1 MGVIVGAVLFMLVGM
16 NFGGGLD
23 AFPLLSALFGYA
35 ERLALVYT
43 LITLCLR
50 DRVLNSC
57 GWECI

>member
-1 MGVIVGAVLFMLVGM
+1 MGAVLFMLVGM
-16 NFGGGLD
+16 SFGGGLD
-23 AFPLLSALFGYA
+23 AFPLLATLFGYA

-57 GWECI
+57 GW